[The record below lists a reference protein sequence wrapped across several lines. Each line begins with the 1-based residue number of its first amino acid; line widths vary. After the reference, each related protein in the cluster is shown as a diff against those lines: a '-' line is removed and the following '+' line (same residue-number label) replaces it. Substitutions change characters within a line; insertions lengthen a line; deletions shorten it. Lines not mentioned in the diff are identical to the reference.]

1 MYKFKQFILQAQKQK
16 KCPPGYRFDRKL
28 QICVP
33 VGVRRYYPYLGGVR
47 NNTDTGNQSSD
58 GTNGNVTAMVMVTV
72 VMAATETTVVVTD
85 RENI

>member
-1 MYKFKQFILQAQKQK
+1 MYKFKQFILQASKQK

-47 NNTDTGNQSSD
+47 NNTDTGNQSSN
-58 GTNGNVTAMVMVTV
+58 GTNDNGNV
-72 VMAATETTVVVTD
+72 
-85 RENI
+85 NGNGNGNGGNGGNGNNSGGNG